1 MLYVT
6 TYDYMTTLQGL
17 KHADDRVLIL
27 ILLLVR
33 FSIVFGKAAWEETIF
48 LLKMTWIHWF
58 LIALVLQCEVK
69 IEGKIFPELF
79 QLKSKGENVSYSKAI
94 NINIAKF
101 KRSPHF

>member
-1 MLYVT
+1 MT
-6 TYDYMTTLQGL
+6 TYDYMTTLHGL

-33 FSIVFGKAAWEETIF
+33 LSIAFGKAAREETIF

-58 LIALVLQCEVK
+58 LIALVLQFEVN

-79 QLKSKGENVSYSKAI
+79 PIKKQRRKCFI
-94 NINIAKF
+94 
-101 KRSPHF
+101 